1 MEAGWPQFIH
11 LAPPSGG
18 YNKQRKLWSPPHHM
32 RKFGVLNVNFNICLM
47 SEVMHIIAREH
58 TSNCAANKNNAL
70 LWVLNQRGSAGSEIH
85 PCHSYFLPFFPNT
98 DASDHNCLSISNG
111 PGAMSQTW
119 VLSQRKALS
128 NVLRRKLDFLSAPAI
143 LRQEFIRVF
152 PVCDPLL
159 LPHLSLAA
167 NTQLL
172 GYLSRAPIKGCHSGL
187 QCPWANHIRA
197 PAHAQPLLC
206 CSSPAMLITF
216 KYFHR
221 WPISCLRGEQ
231 QHESKLMFEEPKLTS
246 IYVNTNKRQNHWIR
260 KLSQC

>member
-1 MEAGWPQFIH
+1 MAQQGAKSIP
-11 LAPPSGG
+11 
-18 YNKQRKLWSPPHHM
+18 R
-32 RKFGVLNVNFNICLM
+32 
-47 SEVMHIIAREH
+47 
-58 TSNCAANKNNAL
+58 
-70 LWVLNQRGSAGSEIH
+70 
-85 PCHSYFLPFFPNT
+85 HSYSLPFIPNT
-98 DASDHNCLSISNG
+98 DASDHNCLGISNG
-111 PGAMSQTW
+111 PEAMSQRR

-128 NVLRRKLDFLSAPAI
+128 NVLRRELDFLSSPAI

-197 PAHAQPLLC
+197 PAHALPPLC
-206 CSSPAMLITF
+206 CSSPTILITF

-221 WPISCLRGEQ
+221 WSISCLRREQ
-231 QHESKLMFEEPKLTS
+231 VEREERDVRGAFISMP
-246 IYVNTNKRQNHWIR
+246 IND
-260 KLSQC
+260 

>member
-1 MEAGWPQFIH
+1 MAQQGVKFI
-11 LAPPSGG
+11 PP
-18 YNKQRKLWSPPHHM
+18 
-32 RKFGVLNVNFNICLM
+32 
-47 SEVMHIIAREH
+47 
-58 TSNCAANKNNAL
+58 
-70 LWVLNQRGSAGSEIH
+70 
-85 PCHSYFLPFFPNT
+85 FLPKHWC
-98 DASDHNCLSISNG
+98 DHNCLSISNG
-111 PGAMSQTW
+111 PRPVSQTQ
-119 VLSQRKALS
+119 VLSQREALS
-128 NVLRRKLDFLSAPAI
+128 NVLQRKLDFLSASAI

-152 PVCDPLL
+152 AVCDPLL

-221 WPISCLRGEQ
+221 WPVSCLRGEQ
-231 QHESKLMFEEPKLTS
+231 QPGRKFMFEQQKLTS
-246 IYVNTNKRQNHWIR
+246 IYMDANRWQSSLN
-260 KLSQC
+260 

>member
-1 MEAGWPQFIH
+1 MAQQGAKSIP
-11 LAPPSGG
+11 
-18 YNKQRKLWSPPHHM
+18 R
-32 RKFGVLNVNFNICLM
+32 
-47 SEVMHIIAREH
+47 
-58 TSNCAANKNNAL
+58 
-70 LWVLNQRGSAGSEIH
+70 
-85 PCHSYFLPFFPNT
+85 HSYSSPFFSNT

-119 VLSQRKALS
+119 VLSQRRALS
-128 NVLRRKLDFLSAPAI
+128 NVLRRKLDFLSSPAI
-143 LRQEFIRVF
+143 LRQEFITVF

-197 PAHAQPLLC
+197 PAHALPLLC
-206 CSSPAMLITF
+206 CSSPAILITF

-221 WPISCLRGEQ
+221 WPISCLRGEHIEGEREEKNVNSYLCGQ
-231 QHESKLMFEEPKLTS
+231 QHKTKIRENESVGVTETVSDEQFEPHHYISFNSFKASFRMVLYLS
-246 IYVNTNKRQNHWIR
+246 ANNLNPCFLSVNRN
-260 KLSQC
+260 

>member
-1 MEAGWPQFIH
+1 MS
-11 LAPPSGG
+11 SGG
-18 YNKQRKLWSPPHHM
+18 NL
-32 RKFGVLNVNFNICLM
+32 I
-47 SEVMHIIAREH
+47 
-58 TSNCAANKNNAL
+58 
-70 LWVLNQRGSAGSEIH
+70 
-85 PCHSYFLPFFPNT
+85 SYLPQPFWGK
-98 DASDHNCLSISNG
+98 SLS
-111 PGAMSQTW
+111 
-119 VLSQRKALS
+119 
-128 NVLRRKLDFLSAPAI
+128 
-143 LRQEFIRVF
+143 VF

-187 QCPWANHIRA
+187 QCAWANHIRA

-221 WPISCLRGEQ
+221 WPVSCLRGEQ

-260 KLSQC
+260 KLSQCLKTVSEHRFESSHYNSFKCVKAHLERCFMWLQTI